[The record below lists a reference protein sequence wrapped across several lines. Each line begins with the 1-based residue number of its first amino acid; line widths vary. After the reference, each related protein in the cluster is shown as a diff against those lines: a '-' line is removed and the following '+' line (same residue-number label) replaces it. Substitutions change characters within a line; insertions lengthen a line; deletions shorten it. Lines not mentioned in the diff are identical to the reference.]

1 MNIDKLKEELHK
13 LKNTIN
19 NNLTEDEEAELDIF
33 ISNLVLDLQN
43 KIKKINF
50 ENLESSM
57 KQYID
62 EIENG

>member
-13 LKNTIN
+13 FKNTIN
-19 NNLTEDEEAELDIF
+19 NNLTEGEEAELDIF

>member
-19 NNLTEDEEAELDIF
+19 NNLTEHEEAELDIF

>member
-13 LKNTIN
+13 FKNTIN
-19 NNLTEDEEAELDIF
+19 NNLTEGEEAELDIF

-50 ENLESSM
+50 ENLEASM